1 MMKRVWCGLL
11 VFACCFFWMLPAAW
25 SNVDILCYHEV
36 DGRRDDQFSIDSK
49 KLESHILYLKENG
62 YEFISADTYLAYTK
76 GELKLPEKSVMLTFD
91 DGYLSFYTKV
101 YPLLEKYQVPAL
113 LSIVTSWNEDT
124 KPSDVGT
131 LMDWAQIREME
142 NSGLVT
148 LASHSHALHKQRAVN
163 PQGTLASIARN
174 RLYFNGRYETAE
186 EYETRLERDFKTA
199 QALFT
204 ENLGHPLRYF
214 VWPYGD
220 FSGRSM
226 ELALQNGF
234 EATFLLAGGENP
246 PTDDSRIYAER
257 ALVYGNPDA
266 SDLKKLLKA
275 KGDAWNNGPL
285 RMAQV
290 DVDSLYDPDQMV
302 MQERIDNLKNRLWAN
317 GVKAV
322 ALQAFADPD
331 GDGNVEAV
339 YFYNR
344 EVPVYADVFNY
355 IDNALRQSG
364 FRVFAWMP
372 TLVLQSVI
380 EADDSNRITAVPG
393 TEAGWYRR
401 ATPFDPRVKEKLSRL
416 FEDLAD
422 YTPVDG
428 VLFQDDLYMNDFEDY
443 SIYGMEAYRQATG
456 RDLTELD
463 RTSEAQMAEWTQ
475 LKMKAVDDLVG
486 DLAAVFK
493 KNRPEGTVL
502 RNIYTAPVLEPE
514 AKEWFA
520 QDFARYL
527 ALYDYTVVMAYPYMD
542 QAKDPAEYLRDI
554 VAAVKAHP
562 GALEKV
568 FFKLQSYD
576 WAQKRWLTEE
586 ELAGQIR
593 ILEDAGAIH
602 IGYYPD
608 TAMVLPPRMKVANG
622 E

>member
-1 MMKRVWCGLL
+1 MM
-11 VFACCFFWMLPAAW
+11 VFACCFFWMAPAAW

-36 DGRRDDQFSIDSK
+36 DGRKDDQFSVDSK

-62 YEFISADTYLAYTK
+62 YRFVSADEYLAYTK
-76 GELKLPEKSVMLTFD
+76 SELKLPEKSVMMTFD

-101 YPLLEKYQVPAL
+101 YPLLKKYQVPAL
-113 LSIVTSWNEDT
+113 LSIVTSWDEDT
-124 KPSDVGT
+124 RPSDVGA
-131 LMDWAQIREME
+131 LMDWEQLREME

-163 PQGTLASIARN
+163 PQETLASVARN
-174 RLYFNGRYETAE
+174 RLYFNGRYETTE
-186 EYETRLERDFKTA
+186 EYEMRLERDFKTA
-199 QALFT
+199 QELFT
-204 ENLGHPLRYF
+204 EKLGHPLRYF

-226 ELALQNGF
+226 ELALANGF

-246 PTDDSRIYAER
+246 PGEAARVYAQR
-257 ALVYGNPDA
+257 ALIYGNPDV
-266 SDLKKLLKA
+266 DGLKKLLRK
-275 KGDAWNNGPL
+275 KGDAWDAGPL

-290 DVDSLYDPDQMV
+290 DIDHLYDPNQTV
-302 MQERIDNLKNRLWAN
+302 MQERIDHLKNRLWAN
-317 GVKAV
+317 GVRVV

-344 EVPVYADVFNY
+344 EVPVQADVFNY
-355 IDNALRQSG
+355 VDNALRQSG

-372 TLVLQSVI
+372 TLALQSLI
-380 EADDSNRITAVPG
+380 EKDGSNQIAAAPDA
-393 TEAGWYRR
+393 EPGWYRR
-401 ATPFDPRVKEKLSRL
+401 ATPFDPQVEQKLARL

-422 YTPVDG
+422 YTPADG

-443 SIYGMEAYRQATG
+443 SVYGKAVYRQATG
-456 RDLTELD
+456 RELVELD
-463 RTSEAQMAEWTQ
+463 RGDRVQMDEWTE
-475 LKMKAVDDLVG
+475 LKTRAVDGLVG
-486 DLAAVFK
+486 DLAAAFK

-502 RNIYTAPVLEPE
+502 RNIYTAPVIEPE

-520 QDFARYL
+520 QDFERYL

-542 QAKDPAEYLRDI
+542 QAENPEKYLREI
-554 VAAVKAHP
+554 VEAVKAHP

-576 WAQKRWLTEE
+576 WAGQRWLTEE
-586 ELAGQIR
+586 ELAGQVR
-593 ILEDAGAIH
+593 ILEDAGAVH

-608 TAMVLPPRMKVANG
+608 TAMVLPPRSKAAN
-622 E
+622 EP